1 MLCSSVVRQ
10 KRKGDYFN
18 WIEIVNSSLV
28 LLLTFQLKAKIV
40 FGLISCICL
49 HAKTKDSMYNTHFN
63 FRSFFSGKKARIIH
77 G

>member
-28 LLLTFQLKAKIV
+28 MSLTFQLKANDCVWI
-40 FGLISCICL
+40 
-49 HAKTKDSMYNTHFN
+49 N
-63 FRSFFSGKKARIIH
+63 FVYLFTC
-77 G
+77 